1 MHKLAAGI
9 ARGFTLIE
17 LMIVVA
23 IIGILASVAL
33 TSYSQ
38 YTIRAR
44 VTELVIA
51 GSSFKITI
59 AEKWQIDYTLASAGV
74 RLTVTTSGRITGGSI
89 STAGVITILGTN
101 TSVGTAVTVLLTP
114 VPTGERLSWLCSTN
128 GNTAMW
134 AYVPTECRH

>member
-1 MHKLAAGI
+1 MG
-9 ARGFTLIE
+9 
-17 LMIVVA
+17 
-23 IIGILASVAL
+23 
-33 TSYSQ
+33 
-38 YTIRAR
+38 
-44 VTELVIA
+44 
-51 GSSFKITI
+51 
-59 AEKWQIDYTLASAGV
+59 
-74 RLTVTTSGRITGGSI
+74 LTVTTSGRITGGSI

>member
-1 MHKLAAGI
+1 MKNPFTHL

-33 TSYSQ
+33 TSYAQ

-51 GSSFKITI
+51 GSAFKITI
-59 AEKWQIDYTLASAGV
+59 AEKWQSDFTLGSSGV
-74 RLTVTTSGRITGGSI
+74 GLTVTTAGRIFDGSVT
-89 STAGVITILGTN
+89 TAGVISIKGSN
-101 TSVGTAVTVLLTP
+101 TSVGTAVQVILTP
-114 VPTGERLSWLCSTN
+114 VPTGERLSWRCSTG
-128 GNTAMW
+128 GNSTMW